1 MLTFLTEKL
10 NFCKSFTEKLSGKKN
25 SVVTKASF
33 G

>member
-10 NFCKSFTEKLSGKKN
+10 NDYKYFTEKLSGKKT